1 MPRIIRAA
9 DCRRMPWKNGGGET
23 TEIAVSPAGAG
34 LDDFD
39 WRVSMA
45 RVETSGPFS
54 SFAGIDRTLAILEG
68 QGMVLEIDGREPVT
82 LTVGAAPLSF
92 PADVPTFA
100 ELTAGPITDLN
111 VMSRRGHLTHSV
123 SRLDVAGP
131 MALAA
136 SAATVLLLC
145 VSGNVRVQA
154 GTPEEILAPLDTFLA
169 ERSGVTIEIAAA
181 SQASLIKVE
190 IFG

>member
-68 QGMVLEIDGREPVT
+68 QGMVLEIDGWEPST
-82 LTVGAAPLSF
+82 LTAGTAPLSF

-100 ELTAGPITDLN
+100 ELTSGPITDLN
-111 VMSRRGHLTHSV
+111 VMTRRGRLTHSV
-123 SRLDVAGP
+123 SRLEVAGP

-136 SAATVLLLC
+136 TTGTVLLLC
-145 VSGNVRVQA
+145 LSGNVRVKA
-154 GTPEEILAPLDTFLA
+154 GTLEEILAPFDTFLT
-169 ERSGVTIEIAAA
+169 ERSDLLIEIEAVPPAGVV
-181 SQASLIKVE
+181 KVE
-190 IFG
+190 IAG

>member
-23 TEIAVSPAGAG
+23 TEIAISPAGAG

-45 RVETSGPFS
+45 KVETSGPFS

-68 QGMVLEIDGREPVT
+68 QGMVLEIDGRQPST
-82 LTVGAAPLSF
+82 LTAGADPLSF

-100 ELTAGPITDLN
+100 ELTGGPITDLN
-111 VMSRRGHLTHSV
+111 VMTRRGRLTHSV

-136 SAATVLLLC
+136 TTGTVLLLC
-145 VSGNVRVQA
+145 LSGNVRVQA
-154 GTPEEILAPLDTFLA
+154 GALEETLAPFDTFLA
-169 ERSGVTIEIAAA
+169 ERSDPPIEIEAAPRA
-181 SQASLIKVE
+181 GLIKVE
-190 IFG
+190 ISG